1 MNESNPASSP
11 SERELFFEALGK
23 TSKEARSDFLDGACF
38 NQPEL
43 RRRIEELLASH
54 ARQDSFMKEAALDGA
69 TTLQE
74 TPLSESPGTV
84 IGRYKLL
91 QQIGEG
97 GMGVVYMAEQT
108 EPVTRKVALKI
119 IKLGM
124 DTKQVVARF
133 EAERQALA
141 MMDHPNIAKVL
152 DAGATGEPD
161 RSAGCQPAV
170 SPTGSR
176 QGHNGSGPTEKAE
189 DPQAA
194 SPTIQQTDSLRY
206 DSSIRAGRPYFV
218 MELVRGVPITEYC
231 DKNKLST
238 LERLNLF
245 IPVCHAIQHAHQKG
259 IIHRDIKPSNVMVT
273 LHDGNAVPKV
283 IDFGI
288 AKATNQKLTEKTL
301 FTNYAQMIGT
311 PAYMSPEQAEMS
323 GLDVDTR
330 TDVYSLGVL
339 LYELLT
345 GTTPFPSKELMSM
358 GYGEMQKVIAEKEPP
373 KLSTRLST
381 MQHEELTVTADKR
394 SAEGVALRKQFQGD
408 LDWIVM
414 KALEKDR
421 THRYETVNGLVADIK
436 RHLDNEPVSA
446 AAPTFSYHFSKFYR
460 RNRRYMRVA
469 AAVAGLLVLATGFAS
484 FQAVR
489 ATRAEREQTRQ
500 REIAVKA
507 LNGEKEQRAR
517 AQASAQKAIE
527 AGQRAEAGEREAEDR
542 ATALKV
548 NHYFQ
553 NIALAYEEMSANR
566 PAHALKLL
574 NDCPEDLRGWEW
586 NHVRHR
592 SIASGQPITQ
602 FTDPIYYMAVS
613 SNGRHVALISNQ
625 MLQVA
630 ELTAAG
636 TLKRRQVLGLVPP
649 PFAESMPWCAFSADG
664 QFLAAASTNG
674 IAKLW
679 NMEDRTLVR
688 SFQGSTNAI
697 DAIAIYPSGKEI
709 AVAKRDDQAINI
721 FDVSSGKL
729 IRPLPT
735 VRMCFSLAYSPDG
748 RWLASGAGEREIWIW
763 ESSTGN
769 LVKKLSYPSPVQAL
783 AFSPDSGWLAGGGN
797 TTLKLWEV
805 SSWNLAATLEGH
817 TAWINSVAFTP
828 DGTRLV
834 SAGLDREIKIWEPF
848 KEREILSLV
857 GHTNSISA
865 IAVTPGGRLVS
876 GSMDGTVQVWE
887 TSPLPERRE
896 LFTLTGHTNRVFSL
910 AFDPYR
916 SGRLVSVGED
926 RGLVWDIVEQALV
939 GSFPA
944 VFDVTFSRD
953 GRHMISPMP
962 SPPDEDRMW
971 VEVRDGNSPDIVH
984 TSTKKDFVIFSADI
998 SVDGNW
1004 VAGGTY
1010 DREILVWNRKT
1021 GTQSGVQHGHQSYV
1035 NTLRFSPKGRY
1046 LVSVGYHGETMR
1058 WDATRLTET
1067 QDGLQLLPP
1076 SATREF
1082 SHIGFSPDEKR
1093 LATGD
1098 GFDGIFILNVV
1109 TGEKLRH
1116 IPRAHGGIVLG
1127 VTFSPD
1133 GRRLASCGMDNVVR
1147 LWNAETGEALRTF
1160 IGHTASVYDVAF
1172 SPDGRMLASCG
1183 PDQTVKLWEAIDS
1196 VAVMPFVNA
1205 SGDPNREYLSDG
1217 ITESLIDSLSQSPNL
1232 EVKSRDAAFRY
1243 KGKDTDSQTIG
1254 RELGV
1259 RAIFKGRVTQ
1269 QGDNLAISAE
1279 LIDTQNDTQLWSE
1292 TNYISKASNILTL
1305 QGELARE
1312 MTMALRLHLTGEEE
1326 RSVVKSHTAS
1336 PEAYQDYL
1344 QGRFWFNKSTEEGF
1358 RKGIAYFQQAI
1369 EKDPAYAL
1377 AYAGLATSHSSL
1389 VRFVVLAPKEGLSI
1403 AREAALKALELDDTL
1418 SEAHALLGWIKAVYD
1433 WDWSGAEREF
1443 QRADTLNSNDASAK
1457 IIYGNSLLV
1466 MGRIERAA
1474 AKLERALELDPLSFD
1489 ANLNVGLKFY
1499 FAGQSEQAIGH
1510 VQKTLELDSNF
1521 IPGHVV
1527 LCLIYLQQSKYQ
1539 LAIDEIGKAVASFPN
1554 STDGLSVLGY
1564 AYAVAGR
1571 KAEAQGVLDQL
1582 SVLSKQSYIPP
1593 GSTAMIY
1600 AALGEKDQAFEWL
1613 EKAFQDRSIF
1623 SVGPFAFV
1631 KLHPAFD
1638 PLRSDPRFA
1647 DLLHRMNLQP

>member
-84 IGRYKLL
+84 IDRYKLL

-152 DAGATGEPD
+152 DAGATD
-161 RSAGCQPAV
+161 
-170 SPTGSR
+170 T
-176 QGHNGSGPTEKAE
+176 
-189 DPQAA
+189 
-194 SPTIQQTDSLRY
+194 
-206 DSSIRAGRPYFV
+206 GRPYFV

-245 IPVCHAIQHAHQKG
+245 IPVCQAIQHAHQKG

-345 GTTPFPSKELMSM
+345 GSTPFPSKELLSM

-373 KLSTRLST
+373 KPSTRLST

-421 THRYETVNGLVADIK
+421 THRYETVNGLVADIR

-446 AAPTFSYHFSKFYR
+446 AAPTFSYQFSKFYR
-460 RNRRYMRVA
+460 RNRKYMRVA
-469 AAVAGLLVLATGFAS
+469 ATVAGLLVLATGFAS

-507 LNGEKEQRAR
+507 LDGEKEQRAR

-649 PFAESMPWCAFSADG
+649 PFVESMPWCAFSADG

-876 GSMDGTVQVWE
+876 GSMDGTMQVWE

-944 VFDVTFSRD
+944 IFDVTFSRD

-1004 VAGGTY
+1004 VAGGTC

-1046 LVSVGYHGETMR
+1046 LVSVGDHGETLR

-1082 SHIGFSPDEKR
+1082 SHIGFSPDGQR

-1098 GFDGIFILNVV
+1098 GFDGIFILNVG

-1127 VTFSPD
+1127 VKFSPN

-1147 LWNAETGEALRTF
+1147 LWNADTGEALRTF

-1196 VAVMPFVNA
+1196 VAVMPFANA

-1217 ITESLIDSLSQSPNL
+1217 ITESLINSLSQSPNL
-1232 EVKSRDAAFRY
+1232 EVKSRDSAFRY

-1259 RAIFKGRVTQ
+1259 RAIFKGRITQ
-1269 QGDNLAISAE
+1269 QGDTLAISAE
-1279 LIDTQNDTQLWSE
+1279 LIDTQSDTRLWGE
-1292 TNYISKASNILTL
+1292 EYTSKSSDIPSLP
-1305 QGELARE
+1305 GELARE

-1326 RSVVKSHTAS
+1326 RRVTKNYTAN
-1336 PEAYQDYL
+1336 PDAYQDYL
-1344 QGRFWFNKSTEEGF
+1344 QGLYFLNQPTGEAL
-1358 RKGIAYFQQAI
+1358 RKGIDYFQKAI
-1369 EKDPAYAL
+1369 AKDPKYAL
-1377 AYAGLATSHSSL
+1377 AYAGIAACYQSL
-1389 VRFVVLAPKEGLSI
+1389 VRFVLIPPKEGISS
-1403 AREAALKALELDDTL
+1403 AREAALKALKLDDTL
-1418 SEAHALLGWIKAVYD
+1418 SEARAMLGWIKAVYD
-1433 WDWSGAEREF
+1433 WEWDEGEKELK
-1443 QRADTLNSNDASAK
+1443 RAIEIDPNDFWAHGLYANMLEK
-1457 IIYGNSLLV
+1457 
-1466 MGRIERAA
+1466 MGRLESAVPERN
-1474 AKLERALELDPLSFD
+1474 RALDIDPLSLR
-1489 ANLNVGLKFY
+1489 AALGSWRKLFY
-1499 FAGQSEQAIGH
+1499 EGRTEQAIKH
-1510 VQKTLELDSNF
+1510 ARTLIEADSTF
-1521 IPGHVV
+1521 VPGYVF
-1527 LCLIYLQQSKYQ
+1527 LCLSYLQQSSYEQ
-1539 LAIDEIGKAVASFPN
+1539 GIAEIEKAVTAFPE
-1554 STDGLSVLGY
+1554 STDALSILGY
-1564 AYAVAGR
+1564 ACAVAGKR
-1571 KAEAQGVLDQL
+1571 EEAQ
-1582 SVLSKQSYIPP
+1582 SVLRKLDNLPKEAYVPP
-1593 GSTAMIY
+1593 GSIAMIY
-1600 AALGEKDQAFEWL
+1600 AALGEKDMAFEWL
-1613 EKAFQDRSIF
+1613 EKACEDRSIL
-1623 SVGPFAFV
+1623 SVGMFAYV

-1647 DLLHRMNLQP
+1647 DLLRRMNLQP